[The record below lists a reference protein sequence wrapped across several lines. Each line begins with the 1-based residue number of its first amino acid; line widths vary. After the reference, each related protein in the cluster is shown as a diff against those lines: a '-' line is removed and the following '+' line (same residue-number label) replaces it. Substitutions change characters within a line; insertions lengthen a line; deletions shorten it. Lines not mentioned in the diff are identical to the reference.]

1 MLSATEGMW
10 DVTGEFLR
18 ARLSDKRLVARSVA
32 VMTALSKCPG
42 DSFPDAMGGEK
53 ELEGLYRLL
62 NNPRVNHPQL
72 LESHVWSTAD
82 RAKAAGDV
90 LAIHDTTTNKFP
102 NLSPAEI
109 GELNTGKAGF
119 LAHTTLLL
127 DATVERCP
135 LGVISLKTIHREPGR
150 SRSSRNL
157 SGPECAKLKDKESTR
172 WIEAVCETEAQ
183 LFGKAR
189 VLHVMDREGDS
200 YELYARL
207 LARGSR
213 FVIRGDDRTCL
224 FDRERSRIKEVL
236 SKQRII
242 AERDV
247 ALTKR
252 TTRTQAPN
260 SARPVRE
267 ARLARLSIA
276 GCTLTLKAPKYISSE
291 LPKQITLNVAHVFEA
306 QPPAGEAPVEWFLL
320 TTEPIETDEQLLRVV
335 DVYRQ
340 RWVIEEFFKALKS
353 GCLYQERQLE
363 SREALLNAL
372 VLFLPIACQ
381 LLWMRSRCRTH
392 PDAPAEGLVTKTQ
405 EQVIRHF
412 SSRKLPASPTV
423 RELIWAIAAIGGHLK
438 SNGEPGWQVLGRAW
452 TRVLEYEAGWLAAV
466 ATFQKSVIS

>member
-1 MLSATEGMW
+1 MQSAHKGMW
-10 DVTGEFLR
+10 DVTGEFLQ
-18 ARLSDKRLVARSVA
+18 ARLPDMRLVARTGT
-32 VMTALSKCPG
+32 VMAALAKCPG
-42 DSFPDAMGGEK
+42 ESFPDAMGSEK

-72 LESHVWSTAD
+72 LESHVLRTVE

-90 LAIHDTTTNKFP
+90 LALHDTTTNKFP
-102 NLSPAEI
+102 GLSSEEI
-109 GELNTGKAGF
+109 GELNTGTAGF

-127 DATVERCP
+127 DARVERCP
-135 LGVISLKTIHREPGR
+135 LGVISLQTIHREPGR
-150 SRSSRNL
+150 PSRAL
-157 SGPECAKLKDKESTR
+157 SGSECAKLENKESAR
-172 WIEAVCETEAQ
+172 WFEAVRETEAQ

-224 FDRERSRIKEVL
+224 FDGERSRIKEVL
-236 SKQRII
+236 SKQRVI

-247 ALTKR
+247 PLAKR
-252 TTRTQAPN
+252 TTRTKAPK

-267 ARLARLSIA
+267 ARMAQLSIA
-276 GCTLTLKAPKYISSE
+276 GCTLTLNAPKYIGSD
-291 LPKQITLNVAHVFEA
+291 LPQQITLNVVHVFEA
-306 QPPAGEAPVEWFLL
+306 NPPTGEAPVEWFLL

-335 DVYRQ
+335 DIYRQ

-392 PDAPAEGLVTKTQ
+392 PDASAEGLVTKTQ
-405 EQVIRHF
+405 EQVIRNF

>member
-1 MLSATEGMW
+1 MQGAVEGMW

-18 ARLSDKRLVARSVA
+18 ARLPDKRLVGRTLEVMKRLARS
-32 VMTALSKCPG
+32 PG
-42 DSFPDAMGGEK
+42 DSFPDAMGSEK

-62 NNPRVNHPQL
+62 NNPRVNHPEL
-72 LESHVWSTAD
+72 LKSHVLGTVE
-82 RAKAAGDV
+82 RAEAAGDL
-90 LAIHDTTTNKFP
+90 LAIHDTTSNKFP
-102 NLSPAEI
+102 ALSPEEI
-109 GELNTGKAGF
+109 GELSTGSAGF

-135 LGVISLKTIHREPGR
+135 LGVIALKTIHREPGR
-150 SRSSRNL
+150 PRRDL
-157 SGPECAKLKDKESTR
+157 SGPECAKLENKESAR
-172 WIEAVCETEAQ
+172 WFDAVRETEER

-189 VLHVMDREGDS
+189 VLHVMDREADS

-224 FDRERSRIKEVL
+224 FDGERGRIKEVL
-236 SKQRII
+236 SKQQVI

-247 ALTKR
+247 PLAKR
-252 TTRTQAPN
+252 TNRIRAPK

-267 ARLARLSIA
+267 ARMAQLSVA
-276 GCTLTLKAPKYISSE
+276 GCTITLNAPTYLGAD
-291 LPKQITLNVAHVFEA
+291 LPQQITLNVVHVFEA
-306 QPPAGEAPVEWFLL
+306 DPPAGEPPVEWFLL
-320 TTEPIETDEQLLRVV
+320 TSEPIETDEQLLRVI
-335 DVYRQ
+335 DIYRH

-381 LLWMRSRCRTH
+381 LLWMRSQSRIH
-392 PDAPAEGLVTKTQ
+392 PNAPAEGLVTKTQ

-412 SSRKLPASPTV
+412 SSRKLSASPTV
-423 RELIWAIAAIGGHLK
+423 RELIWAVAAIGGHLK

-452 TRVLEYEAGWLAAV
+452 TRVLEYEAVWLAAA
-466 ATFQKSVIS
+466 ATFQKTAIS